1 MKSPWSRFK
10 SWTRSVLGR
19 KRLEADM
26 ESEISYHLEARAA
39 DLARA
44 GLNPRD
50 AMRQARLEFGTVA
63 AHKDAIRSS
72 LGLRW
77 WDELWEDLRYGV
89 RILRKSPGFTS
100 IAVASLALAI
110 GANTTIFSVA
120 NEMLFE
126 HLGVPHPEQLRLL
139 TMSGDSK
146 VMIHMIW
153 GDSPEELPDPKH
165 QNQMVRFK
173 IFTYPIYQQI
183 RANNQVLEDLFAFK
197 SLGRVNITVDSVAE
211 AANAQ
216 LVSGNFYQQMQVKPV
231 LGRMILPSDDG
242 APGTGTVAVI
252 SEGFWSRAF
261 GRSPAVLGKVINVD
275 MTPVTI
281 VGVNPSSFTGAESVQ
296 QSPDLFMPLSTMP
309 LFRAPFGESG
319 PVLAS
324 TEFYWLQVMARAKPG
339 VSGEQARASLDVAL
353 GAAVR
358 ATTTIKKGETLPH
371 ILIDDGSRGLNF
383 AAGQYARPL
392 YVLLAMVAAV
402 LLMACANM
410 ASLMLARASAR
421 QREMSV
427 RLALGAGRLRVL
439 RQVLTESL
447 LLSFMGG
454 IFGLVLGY
462 LCRRALP
469 RLVANGWDYS
479 DINVPFNWKVFAFTA
494 TITIGTG
501 IVFGILPAWAA
512 TRAEIGAALKQGAR
526 TATRRRHAWSGKV
539 IVAFQI
545 AVSTVLVIAAW
556 LFLRTLVNLNRID
569 PGFAVDHLVLFE
581 IDAPSLRYPAPKDVA
596 LHARLEEALR
606 AVPGVEGVTT
616 SDAPL
621 LVGMQMITGFHV
633 EGTPE
638 VELSPGEN
646 PAVMSNLP
654 RAADVGT
661 DFISVMKIPMV
672 AGRAFNS
679 HDTETSPKVA
689 IINQAL
695 ADVFFPH
702 QNPLGKRFSAGPNE
716 KDGKWIEIVGVC
728 ANTRYDSLRTN
739 PAPLHFGLY
748 RQQPEMGG
756 LTYIVRTPMK
766 AEAIVPSLRA
776 AVQRIDRDL
785 PLLDIRTQRQQIDT
799 DLQQERTF
807 ASLSAGFGLLALML
821 ACVGIY
827 GIMAYTVAQRINEI
841 GIRLALGA
849 RRGQVRSMVLR
860 ESCWLALAGVAA
872 GISVALA
879 LGRLVESLLYGVEAA
894 DALSVIG
901 AGVVLLA
908 VALSSGWIPARRA
921 SLLEPMNALRHE

>member
-1 MKSPWSRFK
+1 VKSPWPRLK
-10 SWTRSVLGR
+10 SWIRSVTRG

-26 ESEISYHLEARAA
+26 EAEIRFHLEARAA
-39 DLARA
+39 DLVRE
-44 GLNPRD
+44 GLGPSE

-63 AHKDAIRSS
+63 AHKDAMRSS

-77 WDELWEDLRYGV
+77 WDELREDLRYGF
-89 RILRKSPGFTS
+89 RILRKSPGFTA

-120 NEMLFE
+120 NEMLLE
-126 HLGVPHPEQLRLL
+126 HLGVPHPAQLRLL
-139 TMSGDSK
+139 TMSGDPK
-146 VMIHMIW
+146 VAIHMIW
-153 GDSPEELPDPKH
+153 GNADELPDPQHENKL
-165 QNQMVRFK
+165 VRYDG
-173 IFTYPIYQQI
+173 FTYPIYQQL
-183 RANNQVLEDLFAFK
+183 RANNHVLEDLFAFK
-197 SLGRVNITVDSVAE
+197 GLGRVNVTVGSAAQPADAE
-211 AANAQ
+211 
-216 LVSGNFYQQMQVKPV
+216 LVSGNFYQQMKVQPV
-231 LGRMILPSDDG
+231 LGRSILPSDDG

-252 SEGFWSRAF
+252 SDGFWSRAF
-261 GRSPAVLGKVINVD
+261 GRSPAVLGKVIDVD

-281 VGVNPSSFTGAESVQ
+281 VGVNPRSFSGAESVQ

-309 LFRAPFGESG
+309 LFRAPFGDSG

-324 TEFYWLQVMARAKPG
+324 TQLYWLQVMARARPG
-339 VSGEQARASLDVAL
+339 FSDEQARASLDVAL

-358 ATTTIKKGETLPH
+358 GTTTIKKGDTLPH
-371 ILIDDGSRGLNF
+371 IIVEDGSKGLNYV
-383 AAGQYARPL
+383 AHQYAKPL
-392 YVLLAMVAAV
+392 YVLLVMVGAV

-427 RLALGAGRLRVL
+427 RLALGAGRSRVL

-454 IFGLVLGY
+454 ILGLLLGY
-462 LCRRALP
+462 LCRTALP
-469 RLVANGWDYS
+469 RLIAKAWDYT
-479 DINVPFNWKVFAFTA
+479 DMEVPFHWKVFAFTA

-501 IVFGILPAWAA
+501 ILFGILPAWAA
-512 TRAEIGAALKQGAR
+512 TRAEIGSALKQGAQ
-526 TATRRRHAWSGKV
+526 TATRRRHAWSGKG

-556 LFLRTLVNLNRID
+556 LFLRTLINLNSVD

-596 LHARLEEALR
+596 LHARLEEALS

-638 VELSPGEN
+638 VEFSPSPEE
-646 PAVMSNLP
+646 MSKLP

-672 AGRAFNS
+672 EGRAFTRQ
-679 HDTETSPKVA
+679 DTETSPKVA

-695 ADVFFPH
+695 AHLFFPH
-702 QNPLGKRFSAGPNE
+702 QNPIGKRFRAGPKE
-716 KDGKWIEIVGVC
+716 KDSKWIEIVGVC
-728 ANTRYDSLRTN
+728 ADTRYDTLRNN
-739 PAPLHFGLY
+739 PPPMHFGLY
-748 RQQPEMGG
+748 RQQSEVGG

-776 AVQRIDRDL
+776 AVQHIDPNL
-785 PLLDIRTQRQQIDT
+785 PLLDIRTQRQQIDA
-799 DLQQERTF
+799 DLQQERIF
-807 ASLSAGFGLLALML
+807 ASLSTAFGLLALTL

-827 GIMAYTVAQRINEI
+827 GIMAYTVAQRTNEI

-849 RRGQVRSMVLR
+849 RRGQVRGMVLR
-860 ESCWLALAGVAA
+860 ESGWLAVAGVAI
-872 GISVALA
+872 GSSVALG
-879 LGRLVESLLYGVEAA
+879 LGRLVESLLYGVKAA
-894 DALSVIG
+894 DPLSVLG
-901 AGVVLLA
+901 AALLLLA

-921 SLLEPMNALRHE
+921 SRLEPMDALRHE

>member
-1 MKSPWSRFK
+1 MKPPWSRLK
-10 SWTRSVLGR
+10 SWIRSVSRGR
-19 KRLEADM
+19 RLEADM
-26 ESEISYHLEARAA
+26 EAEIRFHLEARAA
-39 DLARA
+39 DLVRE
-44 GLNPRD
+44 GLGSSE
-50 AMRQARLEFGTVA
+50 AMRKARLEFGTVA
-63 AHKDAIRSS
+63 AHKDAMRSS

-77 WDELWEDLRYGV
+77 WDQLGEDLRYGS

-120 NEMLFE
+120 NEMLLE
-126 HLGVPHPEQLRLL
+126 HLGVPHPGQLRLL
-139 TMSGDSK
+139 TMGGDAK
-146 VMIHMIW
+146 VVIHMIW
-153 GDSPEELPDPKH
+153 GNADELPDPQH
-165 QNQMVRFK
+165 QNQLVRYDG
-173 IFTYPIYQQI
+173 FTYPIYQQL
-183 RANNQVLEDLFAFK
+183 RANNHVLQDLFAFK
-197 SLGRVNITVDSVAE
+197 SLDRVNVTVDG
-211 AANAQ
+211 AARPADAH
-216 LVSGNFYQQMQVKPV
+216 LVSGNFYQQMQVQPA
-231 LGRMILPSDDG
+231 LGRPILPSDDG
-242 APGTGTVAVI
+242 APGSGTVAVI
-252 SEGFWSRAF
+252 SDGFWSRAF
-261 GRSPAVLGKVINVD
+261 GRSPAVLGKVIDVD

-281 VGVNPSSFTGAESVQ
+281 VGVNPSSFSGAASAQ
-296 QSPDLFMPLSTMP
+296 QSPDLFMPLSTRP
-309 LFRAPFGESG
+309 LFRAPFGDSG

-324 TEFYWLQVMARAKPG
+324 TKLYWLQVMARARPG
-339 VSGEQARASLDVAL
+339 FSDEQARASLDVAL

-358 ATTTIKKGETLPH
+358 ATTTIKNGDTLPH
-371 ILIDDGSRGLNF
+371 IRVEDGSKGLND
-383 AAGQYARPL
+383 AHQYAKPL
-392 YVLLAMVAAV
+392 YVLLVMVGAV
-402 LLMACANM
+402 LLMACANL
-410 ASLMLARASAR
+410 ANLMLARASAR

-427 RLALGAGRLRVL
+427 RLALGAGRSRVL

-454 IFGLVLGY
+454 ILGLLLGY
-462 LCRRALP
+462 LCRTALP
-469 RLVANGWDYS
+469 HLIAKAWDYS
-479 DINVPFNWKVFAFTA
+479 EMEVPFDWKVFAFTA

-501 IVFGILPAWAA
+501 ILFGILPAWAA
-512 TRAEIGAALKQGAR
+512 TRAEIGTALKQGAQ
-526 TATRRRHAWSGKV
+526 TASRRRHAWSGKG

-545 AVSTVLVIAAW
+545 AISTVLVIAAW
-556 LFLRTLVNLNRID
+556 LFLRTLINLNSID

-849 RRGQVRSMVLR
+849 RRGQVRGMVLR
-860 ESCWLALAGVAA
+860 ESGWLALAGVAA
-872 GISVALA
+872 GVSVALG
-879 LGRLVESLLYGVEAA
+879 LGRLVASLLYGIKPA
-894 DALSVIG
+894 DPLSVLG
-901 AGVVLLA
+901 AAVLLLA
-908 VALSSGWIPARRA
+908 VVFSSGWIPARR
-921 SLLEPMNALRHE
+921 P

>member
-1 MKSPWSRFK
+1 MKSPWSRLK

-19 KRLEADM
+19 RRLETDM
-26 ESEISYHLEARAA
+26 ESEIRFHLEARAA
-39 DLARA
+39 DLVRT
-44 GLNPRD
+44 GLSSSE

-63 AHKDAIRSS
+63 AHKDAMRSS

-77 WDELWEDLRYGV
+77 WDEFWEDLRYGL

-139 TMSGDSK
+139 TMSGDPK
-146 VMIHMIW
+146 VVIHMIW
-153 GDSPEELPDPKH
+153 GDGPEELPDPKH
-165 QNQMVRFK
+165 QNQMARFK

-183 RANNQVLEDLFAFK
+183 RANNKVLEDLFAFK
-197 SLGRVNITVDSVAE
+197 GLGRVNITVDSVAQ

-252 SEGFWSRAF
+252 SDGFWSRAF
-261 GRSPAVLGKVINVD
+261 GRSPAVLGKVIDVD

-309 LFRAPFGESG
+309 LFRAPFGQSG

-324 TEFYWLQVMARAKPG
+324 TDLYWLQVMARARPG
-339 VSGEQARASLDVAL
+339 VSGEQAQASLDVAL

-358 ATTTIKKGETLPH
+358 ATTTIKKGDTLPH

-392 YVLLAMVAAV
+392 YVLLAMVGAV

-427 RLALGAGRLRVL
+427 RLALGAGRSRVL

-447 LLSFMGG
+447 MLSFMGG

-479 DINVPFNWKVFAFTA
+479 DIKVPFNWKVFAFTA

-501 IVFGILPAWAA
+501 ILFGILPAWAA
-512 TRAEIGAALKQGAR
+512 TRAEIGAALKQGAQ
-526 TATRRRHAWSGKV
+526 TATRRRHAWSGKT

-556 LFLRTLVNLNRID
+556 LFLRTLINLNRID

-633 EGTPE
+633 EGTPD
-638 VELSPGEN
+638 VEQPSPAE
-646 PAVMSNLP
+646 MSKLP

-661 DFISVMKIPMV
+661 DFLSVMKIPMV
-672 AGRAFNS
+672 SGRAFTS
-679 HDTETSPKVA
+679 QDTETSPKVA

-702 QNPLGKRFSAGPNE
+702 QNPVGKRFSAGPNE
-716 KDGKWIEIVGVC
+716 KDHKWIEIVGVC

-748 RQQPEMGG
+748 RQQSEAGG
-756 LTYIVRTPMK
+756 LTYIIRTPMK
-766 AEAIVPSLRA
+766 AEAIIPSLRA
-776 AVQRIDRDL
+776 AVHRIDRDL
-785 PLLDIRTQRQQIDT
+785 PLLDIRTQRQQIDA

-807 ASLSAGFGLLALML
+807 ASLSSGFGLLALML

-849 RRGQVRSMVLR
+849 RRGQVRGMVLR
-860 ESCWLALAGVAA
+860 ESGWLALAGVAA
-872 GISVALA
+872 GISVALG
-879 LGRLVESLLYGVEAA
+879 LGRLVASLLYGIKPA
-894 DALSVIG
+894 DPLSVLG
-901 AGVVLLA
+901 ASLLLLA

-921 SLLEPMNALRHE
+921 SRLEPMDALRHE

>member
-1 MKSPWSRFK
+1 MKFPWPRLK
-10 SWTRSVLGR
+10 SWIRSVSRG

-26 ESEISYHLEARAA
+26 EAEIRFHLEARAA
-39 DLARA
+39 DLVRE
-44 GLNPRD
+44 GLGPSE

-63 AHKDAIRSS
+63 AHKDAMRTS

-77 WDELWEDLRYGV
+77 WDELGEDLRYGF
-89 RILRKSPGFTS
+89 RILRKSPGFTA

-120 NEMLFE
+120 NEMLLE
-126 HLGVPHPEQLRLL
+126 HLGVPHPGQLRLL
-139 TMSGDSK
+139 SMSGDAK
-146 VMIHMIW
+146 VVIHMIW
-153 GDSPEELPDPKH
+153 GNADELPDPQH
-165 QNQMVRFK
+165 RNQLVRYDG
-173 IFTYPIYQQI
+173 FTYPIYQQL
-183 RANNQVLEDLFAFK
+183 RANNHVLGDLFAFK
-197 SLGRVNITVDSVAE
+197 SLGRVNVTVNG
-211 AANAQ
+211 AAQPADAQ
-216 LVSGNFYQQMQVKPV
+216 LVSGNFYQQMQVRPV
-231 LGRMILPSDDG
+231 LGRSILPSDDG
-242 APGTGTVAVI
+242 APATGTVAVI
-252 SEGFWSRAF
+252 SDGFWSRAF
-261 GRSPAVLGKVINVD
+261 GRSPAVLGKVIDVD

-281 VGVNPSSFTGAESVQ
+281 VGVNSRSFSGAESVQ

-309 LFRAPFGESG
+309 LLRAPFGDSK

-324 TEFYWLQVMARAKPG
+324 TQLYWLQVMARARPG
-339 VSGEQARASLDVAL
+339 SSDEQARASLDVAL

-358 ATTTIKKGETLPH
+358 ATTTIKKDDTLPH
-371 ILIDDGSRGLNF
+371 IMVEDGSKGLNYI
-383 AAGQYARPL
+383 AHQYAKPL
-392 YVLLAMVAAV
+392 YVLLVMIGAV

-410 ASLMLARASAR
+410 ANLMLARASAR

-427 RLALGAGRLRVL
+427 RLALGAGRSRVL

-454 IFGLVLGY
+454 LLGLLLGY
-462 LCRRALP
+462 LCRSALP
-469 RLVANGWDYS
+469 HLVAKAWDYS
-479 DINVPFNWKVFAFTA
+479 DVEVPFNWKVFAFTA

-501 IVFGILPAWAA
+501 ILFGILPAWAA
-512 TRAEIGAALKQGAR
+512 TRAEIGSALKQSAQ
-526 TATRRRHAWSGKV
+526 TASRRRHAWSGKG

-556 LFLRTLVNLNRID
+556 LFLRTLINLNSVD

-581 IDAPSLRYPAPKDVA
+581 IDAPSLRYPAPQDVA
-596 LHARLEEALR
+596 LHARLEEALS
-606 AVPGVEGVTT
+606 AVPGVEGVTA

-638 VELSPGEN
+638 VELSPSPED
-646 PAVMSNLP
+646 MSKFP

-672 AGRAFNS
+672 AGRDFTRQ
-679 HDTETSPKVA
+679 DTESSPKVA

-695 ADVFFPH
+695 AKLFFPH
-702 QNPLGKRFSAGPNE
+702 QNPIGKRFRAGPKE
-716 KDGKWIEIVGVC
+716 KDTKWTEIVGVC
-728 ANTRYDSLRTN
+728 ADTRYDALRNN
-739 PAPLHFGLY
+739 PPPMHFSLY

-776 AVQRIDRDL
+776 TVQHIDPNL
-785 PLLDIRTQRQQIDT
+785 PLLDIRTQRQQIDA
-799 DLQQERTF
+799 DLQQERIF
-807 ASLSAGFGLLALML
+807 ASLSTGFGLLALTL

-827 GIMAYTVAQRINEI
+827 GIMAYTVAQRTNEI

-849 RRGQVRSMVLR
+849 RRGQVRGMVLR
-860 ESCWLALAGVAA
+860 ESGWLAVAGVAI
-872 GISVALA
+872 GILVALG
-879 LGRLVESLLYGVEAA
+879 LGRLVESLLYGVKAT
-894 DALSVIG
+894 DPLSVLG
-901 AGVVLLA
+901 AALLLLA

-921 SLLEPMNALRHE
+921 SRLEPMDALRHE

>member
-10 SWTRSVLGR
+10 SWTRSVVGR

-50 AMRQARLEFGTVA
+50 AMRKARLEFGTVA

-77 WDELWEDLRYGV
+77 GDEFWEDLRYGV

-261 GRSPAVLGKVINVD
+261 GRSPTVLGKVINVD

-281 VGVNPSSFTGAESVQ
+281 VGVTPSSFTGAESVQ
-296 QSPDLFMPLSTMP
+296 QSPDLFLPLSTMP

-324 TEFYWLQVMARAKPG
+324 TDLYWLQVMARARPG
-339 VSGEQARASLDVAL
+339 FSDEQARASLDVAL

-358 ATTTIKKGETLPH
+358 ATTTIKNGDTLPH
-371 ILIDDGSRGLNF
+371 IRVEDGSKGLND
-383 AAGQYARPL
+383 AHQYAKPL
-392 YVLLAMVAAV
+392 YVLLVMVGAV
-402 LLMACANM
+402 LLMACANL
-410 ASLMLARASAR
+410 ANLMLARASAR

-427 RLALGAGRLRVL
+427 RLALGAGRSRVL

-454 IFGLVLGY
+454 ILGLLLGY
-462 LCRRALP
+462 LCRTALP
-469 RLVANGWDYS
+469 HLIAKAWDYS
-479 DINVPFNWKVFAFTA
+479 EMEVPFDWKVFAFTA

-501 IVFGILPAWAA
+501 ILFGILPAWAA
-512 TRAEIGAALKQGAR
+512 TRAEIGTALKQGAQ
-526 TATRRRHAWSGKV
+526 TATRRRRAWSGKG

-545 AVSTVLVIAAW
+545 AISTVL
-556 LFLRTLVNLNRID
+556 
-569 PGFAVDHLVLFE
+569 
-581 IDAPSLRYPAPKDVA
+581 
-596 LHARLEEALR
+596 
-606 AVPGVEGVTT
+606 
-616 SDAPL
+616 
-621 LVGMQMITGFHV
+621 
-633 EGTPE
+633 
-638 VELSPGEN
+638 
-646 PAVMSNLP
+646 
-654 RAADVGT
+654 
-661 DFISVMKIPMV
+661 
-672 AGRAFNS
+672 
-679 HDTETSPKVA
+679 
-689 IINQAL
+689 
-695 ADVFFPH
+695 
-702 QNPLGKRFSAGPNE
+702 
-716 KDGKWIEIVGVC
+716 
-728 ANTRYDSLRTN
+728 
-739 PAPLHFGLY
+739 
-748 RQQPEMGG
+748 
-756 LTYIVRTPMK
+756 
-766 AEAIVPSLRA
+766 
-776 AVQRIDRDL
+776 
-785 PLLDIRTQRQQIDT
+785 
-799 DLQQERTF
+799 
-807 ASLSAGFGLLALML
+807 
-821 ACVGIY
+821 
-827 GIMAYTVAQRINEI
+827 
-841 GIRLALGA
+841 
-849 RRGQVRSMVLR
+849 
-860 ESCWLALAGVAA
+860 
-872 GISVALA
+872 
-879 LGRLVESLLYGVEAA
+879 
-894 DALSVIG
+894 
-901 AGVVLLA
+901 
-908 VALSSGWIPARRA
+908 
-921 SLLEPMNALRHE
+921 

>member
-1 MKSPWSRFK
+1 MKSPWSRLK
-10 SWTRSVLGR
+10 SWMRSVSRG

-26 ESEISYHLEARAA
+26 EAEIRFHLEARAA
-39 DLARA
+39 DLVRE
-44 GLNPRD
+44 GLGSSE

-63 AHKDAIRSS
+63 AHKDAMRSS

-77 WDELWEDLRYGV
+77 WDELGEDLRYGF

-120 NEMLFE
+120 NEMLLE
-126 HLGVPHPEQLRLL
+126 HLVVPHPGQLRLL
-139 TMSGDSK
+139 TMGGDAK
-146 VMIHMIW
+146 VVIHMIW
-153 GDSPEELPDPKH
+153 GNADELPDPQH
-165 QNQMVRFK
+165 QNQLVRYDG
-173 IFTYPIYQQI
+173 FTYPVYQQL
-183 RANNQVLEDLFAFK
+183 RANNHVLQDLFAFK
-197 SLGRVNITVDSVAE
+197 SLGRVNVTVNG
-211 AANAQ
+211 AAQPADAQ
-216 LVSGNFYQQMQVKPV
+216 LVSGNFYQQMQVQPV
-231 LGRMILPSDDG
+231 LGRSILPSDDG
-242 APGTGTVAVI
+242 APGSGTVAVI
-252 SEGFWSRAF
+252 SDGFWSRAF
-261 GRSPAVLGKVINVD
+261 GRSPAVLGKVIDVD

-281 VGVNPSSFTGAESVQ
+281 VGVNSRSFSGAESVQ

-309 LFRAPFGESG
+309 LFRAPFGDSK

-324 TEFYWLQVMARAKPG
+324 TQLYWLQVMARARPG
-339 VSGEQARASLDVAL
+339 LSDEQARASLDVAL
-353 GAAVR
+353 EAAVR
-358 ATTTIKKGETLPH
+358 ATTTIKKGDTLPH
-371 ILIDDGSRGLNF
+371 IRVESGSKGLNYI
-383 AAGQYARPL
+383 AHQYAKPL
-392 YVLLAMVAAV
+392 YVLLVMVGAV

-410 ASLMLARASAR
+410 ANLMLARSSAR

-427 RLALGAGRLRVL
+427 RLALGAGRSRVL

-454 IFGLVLGY
+454 IIGLLLGY
-462 LCRRALP
+462 LCRSALP
-469 RLVANGWDYS
+469 HLIAKAWDYS
-479 DINVPFNWKVFAFTA
+479 DMEVPFNWKVFTFTA

-501 IVFGILPAWAA
+501 ILFGILPAWAA
-512 TRAEIGAALKQGAR
+512 TRAEIGTALKQSAQ
-526 TATRRRHAWSGKV
+526 TASRRRRAWNGKG

-545 AVSTVLVIAAW
+545 GVSTVLVIAAW
-556 LFLRTLVNLNRID
+556 LFLRTLINLNSVD

-596 LHARLEEALR
+596 MHARLEEALS
-606 AVPGVEGVTT
+606 AVPGVEGVTA

-638 VELSPGEN
+638 VELSPSPEDMN
-646 PAVMSNLP
+646 KFP

-672 AGRAFNS
+672 AGRAFTRQ
-679 HDTETSPKVA
+679 DTETSAKVA

-695 ADVFFPH
+695 AKRFFPH
-702 QNPLGKRFSAGPNE
+702 QNPIGKRFSAGPTA
-716 KDGKWIEIVGVC
+716 KDTKWIEIVGVC
-728 ANTRYDSLRTN
+728 ADTRYDALRNN
-739 PAPLHFGLY
+739 PPPMHFGLY

-776 AVQRIDRDL
+776 AVQRIDPNL
-785 PLLDIRTQRQQIDT
+785 PLLDLRTQRQQIDD
-799 DLQQERTF
+799 DLQQERIF
-807 ASLSAGFGLLALML
+807 ASLSTGFGLLALAL

-827 GIMAYTVAQRINEI
+827 GIMAYTVAQRTNEI

-849 RRGQVRSMVLR
+849 RRGQVRGMVLR
-860 ESCWLALAGVAA
+860 ESGWLAVAGVAI
-872 GISVALA
+872 GILVALG
-879 LGRLVESLLYGVEAA
+879 LGRLVESLLYGVKAT
-894 DALSVIG
+894 DPLSVLG
-901 AGVVLLA
+901 ASLLLLA

-921 SLLEPMNALRHE
+921 SRLEPMDALRHE

>member
-1 MKSPWSRFK
+1 
-10 SWTRSVLGR
+10 LGR
-19 KRLEADM
+19 QRLEADM
-26 ESEISYHLEARAA
+26 ESEIRFHLEARAA
-39 DLARA
+39 DLVRA
-44 GLNPRD
+44 GLNPRE

-63 AHKDAIRSS
+63 AHKDAMRSS

-139 TMSGDSK
+139 AMSGDPK
-146 VMIHMIW
+146 VVIHMIW
-153 GDSPEELPDPKH
+153 GNADELPDPKH
-165 QNQMVRFK
+165 QNQMVRYDV
-173 IFTYPIYQQI
+173 FTYPIYQQI

-197 SLGRVNITVDSVAE
+197 SLGRVNVTVDSVAQ

-242 APGTGTVAVI
+242 APATGTVAVI
-252 SEGFWSRAF
+252 SDGFWSRAF
-261 GRSPAVLGKVINVD
+261 GRSPAVLGKVIDVD

-281 VGVNPSSFTGAESVQ
+281 VGVNPSGFTGAESVQ
-296 QSPDLFMPLSTMP
+296 QSPDLFLPLSTMP
-309 LFRAPFGESG
+309 LFRAPFGPSG

-324 TEFYWLQVMARAKPG
+324 TDLYWLQVMARARAG
-339 VSGEQARASLDVAL
+339 VSGEQVRASLDVAL

-358 ATTTIKKGETLPH
+358 ATTTIKKGDTLPN
-371 ILIDDGSRGLNF
+371 IMIEDGSRGLNY
-383 AAGQYARPL
+383 ASGQYARPL
-392 YVLLAMVAAV
+392 YVLLAMVGAV

-427 RLALGAGRLRVL
+427 RLALGAGRARVL

-462 LCRRALP
+462 LCRSALP
-469 RLVANGWDYS
+469 RLVANGWDHS

-501 IVFGILPAWAA
+501 ILFGILPAWAA
-512 TRAEIGAALKQGAR
+512 TRAEIGAALKQGAQ
-526 TATRRRHAWSGKV
+526 TATRRRHAWSGKA

-556 LFLRTLVNLNRID
+556 LFLRTLINLNRID

-606 AVPGVEGVTT
+606 AVPGIEGVTT

-633 EGTPE
+633 EGTPD
-638 VELSPGEN
+638 VEQPSPAE
-646 PAVMSNLP
+646 MSKLP

-672 AGRAFNS
+672 AGRGFNS
-679 HDTETSPKVA
+679 QDNETSRKVA

-702 QNPLGKRFSAGPNE
+702 QNPVGKRFSAGPNE
-716 KDGKWIEIVGVC
+716 KDHKWIEIVGVC

-748 RQQPEMGG
+748 RQQSEMGG
-756 LTYIVRTPMK
+756 LTYIIRTPMK
-766 AEAIVPSLRA
+766 AEAIIPSLRT
-776 AVQRIDRDL
+776 AVHRIDHDL
-785 PLLDIRTQRQQIDT
+785 PLLDIRTQRQQIDA

-807 ASLSAGFGLLALML
+807 ASLSSGFGLLALML

-827 GIMAYTVAQRINEI
+827 GIMAYTVAQRTNEI

-849 RRGQVRSMVLR
+849 RRGQVRGMVLR
-860 ESCWLALAGVAA
+860 ESGWLAFAGVAA
-872 GISVALA
+872 GMAVALG
-879 LGRLVESLLYGVEAA
+879 LGRLVASLLYGVKPA
-894 DALSVIG
+894 DPLSVLG
-901 AGVVLLA
+901 AALLLLA
-908 VALSSGWIPARRA
+908 VAVGSGWIPARRA
-921 SLLEPMNALRHE
+921 SRLEPMDALRHE

>member
-1 MKSPWSRFK
+1 MKSPWSRLK
-10 SWTRSVLGR
+10 SWTRSVSRG

-26 ESEISYHLEARAA
+26 EAEIRFHLEARAA
-39 DLARA
+39 DLVRE
-44 GLNPRD
+44 GLSPSE

-63 AHKDAIRSS
+63 AHKDAMRSS

-77 WDELWEDLRYGV
+77 WDELREDLRYGF

-100 IAVASLALAI
+100 IAVASLTLAI

-120 NEMLFE
+120 NEMLLE
-126 HLGVPHPEQLRLL
+126 HLGVPHPGQLRLL
-139 TMSGDSK
+139 TMSGDAK
-146 VMIHMIW
+146 VVIHMIW
-153 GDSPEELPDPKH
+153 GDSDELPDPQH
-165 QNQMVRFK
+165 QNQLVRYDV
-173 IFTYPIYQQI
+173 FTYPIYQQL
-183 RANNQVLEDLFAFK
+183 RGNNHVLEDLFAFK
-197 SLGRVNITVDSVAE
+197 GLGRVNVTVNG
-211 AANAQ
+211 AAQPADAQ
-216 LVSGNFYQQMQVKPV
+216 LVSGNFYQQMQVKPA
-231 LGRMILPSDDG
+231 LGRAILPADDG

-252 SEGFWSRAF
+252 SDGFWSRAF
-261 GRSPAVLGKVINVD
+261 GRSPAVLGKVIDVD

-281 VGVNPSSFTGAESVQ
+281 VGVNSRSFSGAESVQ

-309 LFRAPFGESG
+309 LFRAPFGDSG

-324 TEFYWLQVMARAKPG
+324 TQLYWLQVMARARPG
-339 VSGEQARASLDVAL
+339 LSDEQARASLDVAL

-371 ILIDDGSRGLNF
+371 MRVEDGSKGLNYV
-383 AAGQYARPL
+383 AHQYAKPL
-392 YVLLAMVAAV
+392 YVLLVMVGAV

-427 RLALGAGRLRVL
+427 RLALGAGRSRVL

-447 LLSFMGG
+447 LLSFIGG
-454 IFGLVLGY
+454 ILGLLLGY
-462 LCRRALP
+462 LCRTALP
-469 RLVANGWDYS
+469 RLVAKAWDYS
-479 DINVPFNWKVFAFTA
+479 YMEVPFNWKVFAFTA

-501 IVFGILPAWAA
+501 ILFGILPAWAA
-512 TRAEIGAALKQGAR
+512 TRAEIGAALKQGAQ
-526 TATRRRHAWSGKV
+526 TATRRRHAWSGKG

-556 LFLRTLVNLNRID
+556 LFLRTLINLNSVD

-596 LHARLEEALR
+596 LHARLEEALS

-638 VELSPGEN
+638 VELPPSPEE
-646 PAVMSNLP
+646 MSKFP
-654 RAADVGT
+654 RAADVGA
-661 DFISVMKIPMV
+661 DFISVMKISMV
-672 AGRAFNS
+672 AGRAFTRQ
-679 HDTETSPKVA
+679 DTETSPKVA

-695 ADVFFPH
+695 ANVFFPH
-702 QNPLGKRFSAGPNE
+702 QNPIGKRFRAGPNE
-716 KDGKWIEIVGVC
+716 KDSKWIEIVGVC
-728 ANTRYDSLRTN
+728 ADTRYDTLRNN
-739 PAPLHFGLY
+739 PPPMHFGLY
-748 RQQPEMGG
+748 RQQPEVGG

-776 AVQRIDRDL
+776 VVQHIDPNL
-785 PLLDIRTQRQQIDT
+785 PLLDIRNQRQQIDA

-807 ASLSAGFGLLALML
+807 ASLSTGFGLLALTL

-827 GIMAYTVAQRINEI
+827 GIMAYTVAQRTNEI

-849 RRGQVRSMVLR
+849 RRGQMRGMVLR
-860 ESCWLALAGVAA
+860 ESGWLAVAGVAM
-872 GISVALA
+872 GISVSLG
-879 LGRLVESLLYGVEAA
+879 LGRLVESLLYGVKAA
-894 DALSVIG
+894 DPLSVLG
-901 AGVVLLA
+901 AALLLLA

-921 SLLEPMNALRHE
+921 SRLEPMDALRHE

>member
-26 ESEISYHLEARAA
+26 ESEVRFHLEARGA
-39 DLARA
+39 DLVRA
-44 GLNPRD
+44 GLSPSD
-50 AMRQARLEFGTVA
+50 AMREARLEFGTVA
-63 AHKDAIRSS
+63 AHKDAMRSS

-77 WDELWEDLRYGV
+77 WDEFWEDLRYGI

-100 IAVASLALAI
+100 IAVVSLALAI

-139 TMSGDSK
+139 TMSGDPK
-146 VMIHMIW
+146 VPIHMIW
-153 GDSPEELPDPKH
+153 GDSPEQLPDPKH
-165 QNQMVRFK
+165 QNQMVRFE

-183 RANNQVLEDLFAFK
+183 RANNHVLEDLFAFK

-252 SEGFWSRAF
+252 SDGFWSRAF

-275 MTPVTI
+275 MTPVTV

-296 QSPDLFMPLSTMP
+296 QSPDLFLPLSTMP
-309 LFRAPFGESG
+309 LFRAPFGQSG

-324 TEFYWLQVMARAKPG
+324 TDLYWLQVMARARPG

-358 ATTTIKKGETLPH
+358 ATTTLKKGETLPH
-371 ILIDDGSRGLNF
+371 IMIEDGSKGLNY
-383 AAGQYARPL
+383 ASGQYARPL
-392 YVLLAMVAAV
+392 YVLLAMVGAV

-410 ASLMLARASAR
+410 ASLMQARASAR

-427 RLALGAGRLRVL
+427 RLALGAGRSRVL

-447 LLSFMGG
+447 LLSFLGG

-462 LCRRALP
+462 LCRKALP

-501 IVFGILPAWAA
+501 ILFGILPAWAA
-512 TRAEIGAALKQGAR
+512 TRAEIGSALKQGAQ
-526 TATRRRHAWSGKV
+526 TATRRRHAWSGKA

-606 AVPGVEGVTT
+606 SVPGVEGVST
-616 SDAPL
+616 SDVPL
-621 LVGMQMITGFHV
+621 LVGMQMNSGFHV

-638 VELSPGEN
+638 LSPGE
-646 PAVMSNLP
+646 MSNLP
-654 RAADVGT
+654 YAADVGT

-672 AGRAFNS
+672 AGRAFTS
-679 HDTETSPKVA
+679 QDTETSPKVA

-695 ADVFFPH
+695 ADLFFPH
-702 QNPLGKRFSAGPNE
+702 QNPVGKRFSPGP
-716 KDGKWIEIVGVC
+716 KGKGRVWIEIVGVC
-728 ANTRYDSLRTN
+728 ANTRYDSLRSN
-739 PAPLHFGLY
+739 SPPLHFGLY
-748 RQQPEMGG
+748 RQQPEVGG
-756 LTYIVRTPMK
+756 LTYIIRTPMK

-785 PLLDIRTQRQQIDT
+785 PLLDIRTQRQQIDA

-807 ASLSAGFGLLALML
+807 ASLSSGFGLLALML

-827 GIMAYTVAQRINEI
+827 GIMAYTVAQRTNEI

-849 RRGQVRSMVLR
+849 GRGQVRGMVLR
-860 ESCWLALAGVAA
+860 ESGWLALAGVAA
-872 GISVALA
+872 GISVALG
-879 LGRLVESLLYGVEAA
+879 LGRLVASLLYGVKPA
-894 DALSVIG
+894 DPLSVLG
-901 AGVVLLA
+901 ASLLLLA

-921 SLLEPMNALRHE
+921 SHLEPMDALRHE

>member
-1 MKSPWSRFK
+1 VKSPWSRLK

-19 KRLEADM
+19 QRLETDM
-26 ESEISYHLEARAA
+26 ESEIRFHLEARAA
-39 DLARA
+39 DLVRA
-44 GLNPRD
+44 GLSPSE
-50 AMRQARLEFGTVA
+50 AIRQARLEFGTVA
-63 AHKDAIRSS
+63 AHKDAMRSS

-77 WDELWEDLRYGV
+77 WDEFWEDLRYGV

-100 IAVASLALAI
+100 IAVASLGLAI

-139 TMSGDSK
+139 AMSGDPK
-146 VMIHMIW
+146 VVIHMIW
-153 GDSPEELPDPKH
+153 GNADELPDPKH
-165 QNQMVRFK
+165 QNSLVRYDG
-173 IFTYPIYQQI
+173 FTYPIYQQI
-183 RANNQVLEDLFAFK
+183 RANNHVLADLFAFK
-197 SLGRVNITVDSVAE
+197 SLGRVNVTVDSVAQ

-231 LGRMILPSDDG
+231 LGRMILASDDG

-252 SEGFWSRAF
+252 SDGFWSRAF
-261 GRSPAVLGKVINVD
+261 GRSPAVLGKVIDVD

-281 VGVNPSSFTGAESVQ
+281 VGVNPNGFTGAESVQ
-296 QSPDLFMPLSTMP
+296 QSPDLFLPLSTMP
-309 LFRAPFGESG
+309 LFRAPFGQSG

-324 TEFYWLQVMARAKPG
+324 TDLYWLQVMARARPG
-339 VSGEQARASLDVAL
+339 VSAEQALASLDVAL

-371 ILIDDGSRGLNF
+371 IMIDEGSRGLNF
-383 AAGQYARPL
+383 ASGQYARPL
-392 YVLLAMVAAV
+392 YVLLAMVGAV

-427 RLALGAGRLRVL
+427 RLALGAGRARVL

-462 LCRRALP
+462 LCRSALP

-479 DINVPFNWKVFAFTA
+479 DIQVPFNWKVFAFTA

-501 IVFGILPAWAA
+501 ILFGILPAWSA
-512 TRAEIGAALKQGAR
+512 TRAEIGAALKQGAQ
-526 TATRRRHAWSGKV
+526 TATRRRHAWSGKA

-638 VELSPGEN
+638 AELSP
-646 PAVMSNLP
+646 AMMSKLP

-672 AGRAFNS
+672 AGRAFTS
-679 HDTETSPKVA
+679 QDTETSRKVA

-702 QNPLGKRFSAGPNE
+702 QNPVGKRFSAGPNE
-716 KDGKWIEIVGVC
+716 KDRKWIEIVGVC

-748 RQQPEMGG
+748 RQQSEMGG
-756 LTYIVRTPMK
+756 LTYIIRTPMK
-766 AEAIVPSLRA
+766 AEAIIPSLRA
-776 AVQRIDRDL
+776 AVHRIDRDL
-785 PLLDIRTQRQQIDT
+785 PLLDIRTQRQQIDA

-807 ASLSAGFGLLALML
+807 ASLSSGFGLLALML

-827 GIMAYTVAQRINEI
+827 GIMAYTVAQRTNEI

-849 RRGQVRSMVLR
+849 RRGQVRGMVLR
-860 ESCWLALAGVAA
+860 ESGWLALAGVAV
-872 GISVALA
+872 GISVALG
-879 LGRLVESLLYGVEAA
+879 LGRLVASLLYGVRPA
-894 DALSVIG
+894 DPLSVLG
-901 AGVVLLA
+901 AALLLLA

-921 SLLEPMNALRHE
+921 SRLEPMDALRHE